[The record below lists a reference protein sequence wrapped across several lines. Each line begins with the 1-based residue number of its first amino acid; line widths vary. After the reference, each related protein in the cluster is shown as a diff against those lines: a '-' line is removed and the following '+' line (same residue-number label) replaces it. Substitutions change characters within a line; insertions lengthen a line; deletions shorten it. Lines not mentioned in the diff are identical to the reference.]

1 MNKVCLLS
9 IVTLMTGL
17 LSLSVHADEA
27 KLAVVDMQV
36 ILQKAPQISKI
47 NDALTR
53 QFKGRQDS
61 IVKAQNELQKEAENL
76 QKNAAVM
83 QADKRS
89 NLENKL
95 MIDRNNVNSMIAAF
109 QKDLSKQQSESL
121 HSFSQQLDSVVSKVA
136 AQSGYDL
143 VIQKGS
149 TLYAKN
155 NLDITQKIL
164 DVLKRA

>member
-1 MNKVCLLS
+1 M
-9 IVTLMTGL
+9 TLMAGL
-17 LSLSVHADEA
+17 LTLPVHADEL
-27 KLAVVDMQV
+27 KLAVVDMQA

-61 IVKAQNELQKEAENL
+61 IVKAQSELQKEADNL

-95 MIDRNNVNSMIAAF
+95 MIDRNNVIASF
-109 QKDLSKQQSESL
+109 QKDLSKRQSESL

-136 AQSGYDL
+136 AQSGYDV

-155 NLDITQKIL
+155 NLDITQQIL
-164 DVLKRA
+164 DALKRA